1 MTETVINADNDQ
13 ISSALA
19 AWSAF
24 DDETRPDALR
34 VLAFALV
41 LRQQRMIIDLQS
53 VFVAACK
60 KSRENSSLRN
70 YKKREDARRALSRC
84 RRLPDGVPEDC
95 PVVVIDGV
103 IEVLPLDGED
113 SDDSLISRDDD
124 DDNNSDQENQPPRTF
139 SEIDADESDGHSMI
153 QDEVPASSDADS
165 TAAVQSHED
174 AATAADTL
182 DALADLPSPLL
193 GAGLLPSPQL
203 PSPKK
208 HKGGCRQFDIACR
221 YAYGPPGL
229 EGQATDG
236 EDVGGAWVRRGAA
249 EEHEFR
255 QGFARGL
262 ARAWEMALAPPSSPG
277 QDRPDD
283 DRPEHVQEEWD
294 SLTQLLAP
302 GRDQPHPSELK
313 SGDLTL
319 AEIQEVENAWVRV
332 LRAAQRENEEQREVT
347 ALLVQGRF
355 LFNLDFCLSSNA
367 VLSF

>member
-53 VFVAACK
+53 VFVAA
-60 KSRENSSLRN
+60 RPP
-70 YKKREDARRALSRC
+70 RALAVPPS
-84 RRLPDGVPEDC
+84 PDGVPEDC

-124 DDNNSDQENQPPRTF
+124 DDNNSDQENQPPRTL

-153 QDEVPASSDADS
+153 QDEGPASSDADS

-347 ALLVQGRF
+347 ALLVQA
-355 LFNLDFCLSSNA
+355 LTPSYLSRLTALRQTS
-367 VLSF
+367 S